1 MITNSCENMIT
12 NSCENDV
19 DISFCFPVYN
29 VERYLKRC
37 VDSITKQIER
47 LRVEFVFVDDCSK
60 DDSFAT
66 LTEIQ
71 KHVPNTIVH
80 RNEENKGVSYT
91 RNRLIE
97 LARGKYIWF
106 IDPDDLLYPDCVNYF
121 WRDAQSTEADLILGN
136 FVKFQESDIAPVVPK
151 NQKFLFE
158 TCQPIGSS
166 ILPRD
171 EVNNPMSAVWAGL
184 IKKEVL
190 MEYDLRF
197 QEGMIAQEDTLF
209 YYELLL
215 RVEKC
220 RKTQSA
226 CYLYMQ
232 RSNSAMH
239 SRSEKRAVEYYKA
252 MRIMYN
258 VYNRY
263 VIAPPINCKTFNTRI
278 LKSKLHHTR
287 ENIAYCLLNITDT
300 QYVTNELRLLRQ
312 EKIYPYPFRYE
323 ILRAKMP
330 WPIKIGI
337 FLLPI
342 RPMFWLLHFICK
354 PARKRQYG
362 NC

>member
-1 MITNSCENMIT
+1 MFPKNS
-12 NSCENDV
+12 ENDV

-29 VERYLKRC
+29 VDRYLKRC
-37 VDSITKQIER
+37 VDSILTQIEG
-47 LRVEFVFVDDCSK
+47 LRVEFVFVDDCST
-60 DDSFAT
+60 DDSYVI
-66 LTEIQ
+66 LTDIQ
-71 KHVPNTIVH
+71 KQVPNAKVH
-80 RNEENKGVSYT
+80 RNEVNKGVSFT

-106 IDPDDLLYPDCVNYF
+106 IDPDDLLFPDCVKYF
-121 WRDAQSTEADLILGN
+121 WRDAQYTEGDLILGN
-136 FVKFQESDIAPVVPK
+136 FVKFQESDITPVVSK

-158 TCQPIGSS
+158 TCQPIESS

-239 SRSEKRAVEYYKA
+239 SRSEKRAVAYYKA
-252 MRIMYN
+252 MKIMYN
-258 VYNRY
+258 IYNQY
-263 VIAPPINCKTFNTRI
+263 ITTPPISSKTFNTSI
-278 LKSKLHHTR
+278 LAAKLHHTR

-300 QYVTNELRLLRQ
+300 QYVVNEVRQLRK

-323 ILRAKMP
+323 ILKSKMS

-354 PARKRQYG
+354 PMRKRQYG
-362 NC
+362 KS